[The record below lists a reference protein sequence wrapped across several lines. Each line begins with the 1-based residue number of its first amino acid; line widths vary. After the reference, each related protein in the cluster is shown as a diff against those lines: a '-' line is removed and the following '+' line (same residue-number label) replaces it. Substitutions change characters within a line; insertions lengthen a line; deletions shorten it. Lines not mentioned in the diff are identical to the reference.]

1 MRNLIFLSRV
11 AVEISL
17 TSPFLDNI
25 GCDEVVALRM
35 LIISPTIHTWLL
47 TTESSRISRQNGFTI
62 RPNHQPVEG
71 AHYFFCHLSIWRR
84 KISFNTFWSVLCL
97 PCKTFFWHHPIYPV
111 TGPSPALMESLH
123 ALSTSLHSLGLTH
136 HPSQL
141 TSIASSLLSLFID
154 KFTRDMPNGD
164 TGRNVQ
170 MLNDA
175 NFLRC
180 LALVWPSEVLET
192 SSLDRL
198 IAALQSEV
206 RIRHYCDAIS

>member
-1 MRNLIFLSRV
+1 
-11 AVEISL
+11 
-17 TSPFLDNI
+17 
-25 GCDEVVALRM
+25 
-35 LIISPTIHTWLL
+35 
-47 TTESSRISRQNGFTI
+47 
-62 RPNHQPVEG
+62 
-71 AHYFFCHLSIWRR
+71 
-84 KISFNTFWSVLCL
+84 
-97 PCKTFFWHHPIYPV
+97 
-111 TGPSPALMESLH
+111 MESLH